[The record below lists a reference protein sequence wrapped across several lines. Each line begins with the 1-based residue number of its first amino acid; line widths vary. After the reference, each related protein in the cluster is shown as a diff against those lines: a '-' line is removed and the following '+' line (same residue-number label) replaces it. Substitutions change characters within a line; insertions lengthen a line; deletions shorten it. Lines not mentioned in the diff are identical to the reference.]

1 MPALVVAR
9 PLARALVAVACAV
22 LALAGLPSQARAASP
37 DVVVSQV
44 YGGGGNSGA
53 TLRNDFVELF
63 NRGSAPVDVTGWSV
77 QYASSAGS
85 TWQRTN
91 VSGVVPAG
99 GYLLVQQAAGTSGT
113 QNLPAPDA
121 TGSIAMSATSGKV
134 ALVTNQ
140 TNLTCGATA
149 GSCLPNP
156 AIRDFVGYGSSANN
170 FEGSGPTP
178 TLSNTTAAL
187 RGGDGCT
194 ETDSNAADFSAGAPH
209 PRNSAAPLD
218 PCDGEPV
225 VVECGGPLATEQG
238 VAASKTVTGRD
249 ADGRVVDFA
258 VTGVTPSPAPGSI
271 AVTSVTPAAATGGVA
286 SATVT
291 VDASVPAGSYSV
303 VVTGTNDDA
312 SPQSGSCTLTVNVDS
327 PAIEIGA
334 IQGDGHTSPYVGTQQ
349 KTTGVVTVVLGNG
362 FFLQDADGDG
372 DPSTSDG
379 IFVFTGSSGARA
391 VAPGD
396 EVRVRGTVIE
406 FRSSTRPR
414 DLSLTELTSAT
425 VTPVG
430 DADVPSPVVIDD
442 RPDAELA
449 PAGIASFER
458 LEGMLVAIDDPVVV
472 GPTTDFGEFVTV
484 ASGDASHTTAGGN
497 IVVED
502 LGGGAVDYNPERIM
516 VDDEARVP
524 GGTGSGTR
532 VNSPQVAVRV
542 GDVATGDIVGALD
555 YQFSNFRVQAA
566 EPVADVLTGT
576 TPGSSVGDLR
586 AAEPYESRIATFNVE
601 NLFDCVDAPGKDDT
615 HPTCNAAARAD
626 LDRQLTKLALAFEQ
640 ELKSPELVIIEETEN
655 TEVLT
660 GDANG
665 HVPGTTMPA
674 LLPRVDGDYD
684 AVSFDASD
692 GRGIEVGFVYDT
704 DRVQLHDAFLA
715 TDVLPDAGGI
725 FDGSV
730 FRAGR
735 EPLVGLF
742 TIDDVDVTVIGNH
755 FKSKG
760 GPQFGVEPGGE
771 AGDDPLYGD
780 TQPPVRWTE
789 DIRHRQADYVR
800 DLVDLLVAQD
810 PDANVLVGG
819 DLNDFAFGEPNEG
832 RHTVERIASSPT
844 TPLTN
849 VVESVPAAQRYTYVF
864 EGNSQVLDH
873 MLVDD
878 GMGSLLTDQAVAHFN
893 AGFPTSLGDDASVT
907 FAASDHDPL
916 VGYFCTDATA
926 PSLSASATPSTLFPP
941 NHKLVTV
948 EASTSASDD
957 RDADVD
963 VELVSVT
970 SSEPDDLPGDADGN
984 TTGDVVVVD
993 DDTFRLRA
1001 ERIET
1006 GTGRTYTITYR
1017 ATDACGNATTAQAV
1031 VEVPAR
1037 S

>member
-1 MPALVVAR
+1 MSSRVVAR
-9 PLARALVAVACAV
+9 PLARAVVAVACAV
-22 LALAGLPSQARAASP
+22 AGLAGIQSQARAASP

-53 TLRNDFVELF
+53 TLRNDFIELF
-63 NRGSAPVDVTGWSV
+63 NRSSVPIDVTGWSV

-91 VSGVVPAG
+91 VAGVIPAG
-99 GYLLVQQAAGTSGT
+99 GYLLVQQAAGAGGT
-113 QNLPAPDA
+113 QDLPAPDA

-149 GSCLPNP
+149 GSCLPNA

-187 RGGDGCT
+187 RGSDGCAD
-194 ETDSNAADFSAGAPH
+194 TDSNAADFTTGAPA
-209 PRNSAAPLD
+209 PRNSSTPVD

-225 VVECGGPLATEQG
+225 VMDCGVPLATEQG
-238 VAASKTVTGRD
+238 TPASKTVTGRD
-249 ADGRVVDFA
+249 VDGRVVD
-258 VTGVTPSPAPGSI
+258 VTVTDVTPSPAPGSI
-271 AVTSVTPAAATGGVA
+271 AVTGVTPATEPGGVA
-286 SATVT
+286 SATVS
-291 VDASVPAGSYSV
+291 VDASVPAGSYAV
-303 VVTGTNDDA
+303 TVTGTNDDA
-312 SPQSGSCTLTVNVDS
+312 TPQSGSCTLTVDVEA

-334 IQGDGHTSPYVGTQQ
+334 IQGDGDTSPHAGTRQ

-372 DPSTSDG
+372 DPATSDG
-379 IFVFTGSSGARA
+379 IFVFTGSSLART

-396 EVRVRGTVIE
+396 ELGVRGTVTE

-414 DLSLTELTSAT
+414 DLSLTELTS
-425 VTPVG
+425 VTLTDLG
-430 DADVPSPVVIDD
+430 TAAVPDPVVIDD
-442 RPDAELA
+442 RPDADLA
-449 PAGIASFER
+449 HAGIRSFER

-472 GPTTDFGEFVTV
+472 GPTNNFGEFVTV

-497 IVVED
+497 ILVED
-502 LGGGAVDYNPERIM
+502 LGGGSVDYNPERIM

-524 GGTGSGTR
+524 GGSGSGTR
-532 VNSPQVAVRV
+532 VNGPQVSVRV
-542 GDVATGDIVGALD
+542 GDAATGDVVGALD
-555 YQFSNFRVQAA
+555 YQFSNFRVQAS
-566 EPVADVLTGT
+566 EPVADVLSGT
-576 TPGSSVGDLR
+576 QPESPIGNLR

-601 NLFDCVDAPGKDDT
+601 NLFDCVDAPGKNDT
-615 HPTCNAAARAD
+615 HPTCNAAALAAV
-626 LDRQLTKLALAFEQ
+626 DRQLTKLALAFDE
-640 ELKSPELVIIEETEN
+640 ELKNPELVIIEETEN

-674 LLPRVDGDYD
+674 LLPRVEGDYD

-715 TDVLPDAGGI
+715 TDVLPDTGGI

-730 FRAGR
+730 FRSGR
-735 EPLVGLF
+735 EPLVGHF

-755 FKSKG
+755 LKSKG

-789 DIRHRQADYVR
+789 EVRHLQADYVR
-800 DLVDLLVAQD
+800 DLVDLLLAED
-810 PDANVLVGG
+810 PGANVVVGG

-832 RHTVERIASSPT
+832 THTVERIASSAT
-844 TPLTN
+844 HPLTN
-849 VVESVPAAQRYTYVF
+849 VVESIPAAERYTYVF

-878 GMGSLLTDQAVAHFN
+878 GMAELLTDQAVAHFN
-893 AGFPTSLGDDASVT
+893 AGFPASYGRDASVT
-907 FAASDHDPL
+907 LRSSDHDPL

-926 PSLSASATPSTLFPP
+926 PSLSVSATPSSLFPP

-948 EASTSASDD
+948 ETTVSASDD
-957 RDADVD
+957 RDASVD

-970 SSEPDDLPGDADGN
+970 SNEPDDAPGDADGA
-984 TTGDVVVVD
+984 TTGDVEIVD

-1001 ERIET
+1001 ERLET
-1006 GTGRTYTITYR
+1006 GTGRIYTITYR

-1031 VEVPAR
+1031 VDVPAR